1 MKKLT
6 AVFILFIVFVLA
18 FVLPAS
24 AANPTLS
31 AKLPDTAK
39 TGTYFD
45 VEVSLSNNPGF
56 NGLQVTAEYDRT
68 VLALENYENGNI
80 FKTVI
85 TTSQTK
91 SVVPYEIM
99 WITSDVNFADITE
112 NGKIVT
118 YTFKVLDN
126 AALGDTTLKFSIAS
140 FSDNANTKDYD
151 FVDSE
156 VKIKI
161 KKGSTSSSAVFS
173 ETKSKTSGTISS
185 TSSSEKNNTAVISE
199 TETTSKNK
207 TSIVS
212 KTEITSSNNPEKIL
226 NQSSVEDSDLQNSK
240 EQTTSSKN
248 FENNAVHNDIFYPIL
263 AVIMIAVV
271 ALIIISVVITKKKKS
286 K

>member
-161 KKGSTSSSAVFS
+161 KKGSTSSNAVFS

-185 TSSSEKNNTAVISE
+185 ASSSEKNNTAVISE
-199 TETTSKNK
+199 TET
-207 TSIVS
+207 
-212 KTEITSSNNPEKIL
+212 TSSNNPEKIL

-248 FENNAVHNDIFYPIL
+248 FENNAVHNDIFYPIF

-271 ALIIISVVITKKKKS
+271 ALIIISVVIIKKKKS